1 MFLYRISKTK
11 YARDLSGEGARK
23 AGGRWNL
30 KGIPVIYTS
39 DSTALATLEALIHTP
54 LNLLPKK
61 MSITLF
67 NLPDNLEIDAIAQ
80 AKLPR
85 NWAKYPAPVEL
96 AEMGSKWAEKCVK
109 VALRVPSSVTPDGEG
124 SNYILNPRHRDFQ
137 KIKIIS
143 ITPYKFDT
151 RLYKK

>member
-1 MFLYRISKTK
+1 VLLYRISKTK
-11 YARDLSGEGARK
+11 YARDLSGDGARK

-54 LNLLPKK
+54 LNLVPKK
-61 MSITLF
+61 MSITSF
-67 NLPDNLEIDAIAQ
+67 ELPDNLEIDAIAQ
-80 AKLPR
+80 TKLPR

-96 AEMGSKWAEKCVK
+96 AEMGTKWAGKCGK
-109 VALRVPSSVTPDGEG
+109 VALRVPSSVTPYGEG
-124 SNYILNPRHRDFQ
+124 NNYILNPRHRDFQ

-143 ITPYKFDT
+143 IIPYKFDT

>member
-1 MFLYRISKTK
+1 MLLYRISKTK
-11 YARDLSGEGARK
+11 YARDLSSDGARK

-54 LNLLPKK
+54 LNLVPKK
-61 MSITLF
+61 MSITSF
-67 NLPDNLEIDAIAQ
+67 ELPDNLEIDAIAQ
-80 AKLPR
+80 TKLPR

-96 AEMGSKWAEKCVK
+96 AEMGTKWAEKCGK
-109 VALRVPSSVTPDGEG
+109 VVLRVPSSVTPYGEG
-124 SNYILNPRHRDFQ
+124 NNYILNPRHRDFQ

-143 ITPYKFDT
+143 IIPYKFDT
-151 RLYKK
+151 RLHKK